1 MLRSRERSGL
11 IHGGSSTSRVTR
23 MKARIPTGMLM
34 KKIQRQ
40 EKLSVIQPPSVGPME
55 GASTVTSP

>member
-1 MLRSRERSGL
+1 M
-11 IHGGSSTSRVTR
+11 
-23 MKARIPTGMLM
+23 PTGMLM

-55 GASTVTSP
+55 GASTATRP